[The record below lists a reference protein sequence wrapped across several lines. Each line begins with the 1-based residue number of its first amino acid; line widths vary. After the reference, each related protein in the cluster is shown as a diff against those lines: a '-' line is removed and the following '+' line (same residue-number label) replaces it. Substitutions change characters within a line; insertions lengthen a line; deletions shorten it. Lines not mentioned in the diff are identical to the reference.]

1 MTTDR
6 NEENAQNAAGA
17 DNAPADTSPYASE
30 ALAGPAAVSASR
42 RGISSEAE
50 PPQVWR
56 QQQEETDAPPA
67 RATMSRTRREAF
79 EPLLDWMAKR
89 ILDMLLEEKRLELE
103 AERTAQ
109 AGPAAPR

>member
-1 MTTDR
+1 MNRDKPET
-6 NEENAQNAAGA
+6 AQNAAGA
-17 DNAPADTSPYASE
+17 DNAPVDTSPHAGE

-42 RGISSEAE
+42 SGISSEAE
-50 PPQVWR
+50 PPEGWSR
-56 QQQEETDAPPA
+56 QQKAPDGPPA

-79 EPLLDWMAKR
+79 EPLIDWMAKR
-89 ILDMLLEEKRLELE
+89 ILDMLLEEKRIELE